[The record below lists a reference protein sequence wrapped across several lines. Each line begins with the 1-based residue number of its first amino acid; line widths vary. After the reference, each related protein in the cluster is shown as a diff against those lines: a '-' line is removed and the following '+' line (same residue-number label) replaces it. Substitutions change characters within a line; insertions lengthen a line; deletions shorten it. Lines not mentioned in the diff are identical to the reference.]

1 MRVDL
6 NAQIFGLSKAQI
18 KKLLKI
24 DGTLGKLGCEKVHV
38 RVNYDQT
45 IAIAEKNQFEA
56 LQ

>member
-1 MRVDL
+1 LRVDL